1 MAYFNRE
8 KLIKAFE
15 RHNEKKVMSLYQKP
29 ITITVQFAPGGKRY
43 QYLIDNNKTPTV
55 HALLFHHLMTKA
67 IEPTKSVSVDEDSL
81 VEKYLQFKVNGSYV
95 SICSIGGEVNPD
107 LENVKTLG
115 TNNYFVNGF
124 NDDFMDIVLAIQ
136 NTYSSYY
143 KTQKTKTEKDDFS
156 MKTTNS
162 IMSKIGNKV
171 SDVFAMSMTGGFAT
185 KLGEDYYTVQDS
197 QLTRVTDFIM
207 GDFAMDGYTMP
218 TAVSAVKVGDLV
230 ATENG
235 NGIVLQITNGKEIKM
250 ITAGG
255 TIVNYVPVKDFPM
268 LPEAMVLTVMNPMG
282 DQRATTNPTQP
293 AINPMMFMMM
303 GKDKGGD
310 NDMFKMMAMSQMM
323 GGQNPMSGM
332 FGTPVTPVDTEKA
345 KD

>member
-1 MAYFNRE
+1 MAYFNKE

-15 RHNEKKVMSLYQKP
+15 GHNEKKVMNIYQKP
-29 ITITVQFAPGGKRY
+29 ITITVQFAPSGKRY
-43 QYLIDNNKTPTV
+43 QYLIDNNKTPTI

-67 IEPTKSVSVDEDSL
+67 IEPTKSVFVDEDSL
-81 VEKYLQFKVNGSYV
+81 IEKYLQFKVNGSYV
-95 SICSIGGEVNPD
+95 SVCSIGGEVNPD

-115 TNNYFVNGF
+115 ENNYFINSF
-124 NDDFMDIVLAIQ
+124 ADDFMDIVLAIQ
-136 NTYSSYY
+136 STYNSYY
-143 KTQKTKTEKDDFS
+143 KKQKTKTEKDDFS

-218 TAVSAVKVGDLV
+218 TTLSAVKVGDLV
-230 ATENG
+230 STENG
-235 NGIVLQITNGKEIKM
+235 HGIVLEIVNGKEIKM

-282 DQRATTNPTQP
+282 DQRATASPTQP

-303 GKDKGGD
+303 GKDKGD
-310 NDMFKMMAMSQMM
+310 NNMFKMMAMSQMM
-323 GGQNPMSGM
+323 GGQNPMAGM
-332 FGTPVTPVDTEKA
+332 FGTPVVPTNTEKD

>member
-1 MAYFNRE
+1 MAYFNKE

-15 RHNEKKVMSLYQKP
+15 RHNEKKVMSLYQNP
-29 ITITVQFAPGGKRY
+29 ITITIQFAPGGKRY
-43 QYLIDNNKTPTV
+43 QYLIDSKQTPNV
-55 HALLFHHLMTKA
+55 HTILFHHLMTKA

-81 VEKYLQFKVNGSYV
+81 VEKYIQFKVNGTHV
-95 SICSIGGEVNPD
+95 SVCSVGGEVNPD

-115 TNNYFVNGF
+115 KNNYFINGF
-124 NDDFMDIVLAIQ
+124 TDDFMDIVSAIQ
-136 NTYSSYY
+136 NAYNSCY
-143 KTQKTKTEKDDFS
+143 KKQKTKTEKDDFS

-171 SDVFAMSMTGGFAT
+171 FNVFAMSMTGGFAT

-218 TAVSAVKVGDLV
+218 TTVSAVKIGDLV
-230 ATENG
+230 STENG
-235 NGIVLQITNGKEIKM
+235 HGIVLEIVNGKEIKM

-255 TIVNYVPVKDFPM
+255 AVVNYIPVKDFPM

-282 DQRATTNPTQP
+282 DQRATTSPTQP

-303 GKDKGGD
+303 GKGKGSD

-323 GGQNPMSGM
+323 GGQNPMAGM
-332 FGTPVTPVDTEKA
+332 FGTPVVPVDTEKVE
-345 KD
+345 D